1 MARLENEHH
10 MKQNNP
16 EYNEQLK
23 QIIRDQAA
31 MTRLGNIDQQFKE
44 NTMRVFSTLD
54 EWLENEHPMN
64 QNNPEC
70 NEGFNKIVRDPAIMI
85 TLGNIDQQFNG
96 KYDAQLMM
104 LIHAG
109 QIGKMP
115 HLFSLENNTKLLSMI
130 DQALWE
136 HKKLLLQLPHIDE
149 DKLKSINSKYHVK
162 NLDMFV
168 RLYEENE
175 DLMNQNSPKCNE
187 RFTKIVCD
195 QATMTRVGNIDQQ
208 FKGKYDALPHI
219 DEDIL
224 KYVNSK
230 YHIKTLE
237 QCVRLNEGDKRKRL
251 RNLTKKQYCNVC
263 KVLGNMPLVNT
274 QINVEV
280 NDAEETNV
288 ITVGSLVTASVFLSR
303 KSFSSLMNVEDNSI
317 ITIVLLN
324 EPKVMKE
331 EVKEV
336 EDDIRNL
343 DASISQDE
351 DSENKGGAK
360 DDEDWD
366 KFQNPFS
373 KRQKVLERKSRSSHS
388 AHCPYFSED
397 MQEFWWVYL
406 TDKKIETILT
416 APFQVTNL
424 LDKKEIMM
432 AFTAPVTPGL
442 NKFTLCV
449 RSDSHLGLDQFKSF
463 TLDVKRA
470 PEQPKNHPQ
479 YDFSSD
485 EDERGK
491 RLNLIMLRIH
501 MTLQSLTIQM
511 IRSLKTQKIKLD

>member
-1 MARLENEHH
+1 
-10 MKQNNP
+10 
-16 EYNEQLK
+16 
-23 QIIRDQAA
+23 
-31 MTRLGNIDQQFKE
+31 MTRLGNIDQQFKPQKRTKYPE
-44 NTMRVFSTLD
+44 KKII
-54 EWLENEHPMN
+54 
-64 QNNPEC
+64 EC
-70 NEGFNKIVRDPAIMI
+70 NSDGCQIKDGFLTKPKPS
-85 TLGNIDQQFNG
+85 NILDNMCVCCS
-96 KYDAQLMM
+96 QLMM
-104 LIHAG
+104 LPHTG
-109 QIGKMP
+109 QISKIP
-115 HLFSLENNTKLLSMI
+115 HLFSLENTMKLCPMI
-130 DQALWE
+130 VQALWDQ
-136 HKKLLLQLPHIDE
+136 KNPLLQ
-149 DKLKSINSKYHVK
+149 V
-162 NLDMFV
+162 
-168 RLYEENE
+168 
-175 DLMNQNSPKCNE
+175 
-187 RFTKIVCD
+187 
-195 QATMTRVGNIDQQ
+195 
-208 FKGKYDALPHI
+208 PHI

-237 QCVRLNEGDKRKRL
+237 QCVRLNQGDKRKSL

-280 NDAEETNV
+280 KYAEETNV
-288 ITVGSLVTASVFLSR
+288 ITVGSLVTASVFLSK
-303 KSFSSLMNVEDNSI
+303 KSFSSLMNVEGNSI

-331 EVKEV
+331 EVKEI

-351 DSENKGGAK
+351 DSENKEGAK

-366 KFQNPFS
+366 KFRNPFS

-388 AHCPYFSED
+388 AHCQYFSED

-424 LDKKEIMM
+424 VDKEEIMM

-449 RSDSHLGLDQFKSF
+449 RADSYLGLDQFKSF

-470 PEQPKNHPQ
+470 PEQPKIIPN
-479 YDFSSD
+479 
-485 EDERGK
+485 
-491 RLNLIMLRIH
+491 
-501 MTLQSLTIQM
+501 M
-511 IRSLKTQKIKLD
+511 IFPRTKKKEGSA